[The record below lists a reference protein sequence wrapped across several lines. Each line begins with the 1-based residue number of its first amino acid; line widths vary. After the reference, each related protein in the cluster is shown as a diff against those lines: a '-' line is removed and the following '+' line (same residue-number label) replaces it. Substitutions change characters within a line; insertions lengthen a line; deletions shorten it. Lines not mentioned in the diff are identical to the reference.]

1 MCIRDSLYT
10 LSSLAKRVLILFTYE
25 IAWTNSTCGFCPC
38 ACRFASSRSSL
49 SISSTRISC
58 PRGKN
63 WLKPKIKSRRP
74 LKIFFTR
81 LITPSV
87 SILFSSYIKKDKRK
101 KCHHDASAQTH
112 TTIKQRIENEK
123 RLARFTSSPSSRRAR
138 SKKFWQNSSL
148 VTQNQNQK
156 AAQTLWQKKNSP
168 LRFELLH
175 DFQKLVVRLFPI
187 FQAIFQV
194 SQITQ
199 SVLFSRGVVHLRP
212 AVRSYP
218 PTRGRVIR

>member
-1 MCIRDSLYT
+1 M
-10 LSSLAKRVLILFTYE
+10 
-25 IAWTNSTCGFCPC
+25 
-38 ACRFASSRSSL
+38 
-49 SISSTRISC
+49 
-58 PRGKN
+58 
-63 WLKPKIKSRRP
+63 
-74 LKIFFTR
+74 
-81 LITPSV
+81 
-87 SILFSSYIKKDKRK
+87 
-101 KCHHDASAQTH
+101 
-112 TTIKQRIENEK
+112 
-123 RLARFTSSPSSRRAR
+123 SSRRVSTNAHNYQATNR
-138 SKKFWQNSSL
+138 KREEIGEVYILSFFAASAFKNVLKNSSL

-156 AAQTLWQKKNSP
+156 AAQTLLQKKNSP

-218 PTRGRVIR
+218 RTLGRVIR